1 MLLQPAGAFGVP
13 QHGDSRPTAMF
24 RRIWLKLN
32 ARVNIRIVYSKAP
45 PLENA
50 KMHRDVQCTQ

>member
-1 MLLQPAGAFGVP
+1 VP